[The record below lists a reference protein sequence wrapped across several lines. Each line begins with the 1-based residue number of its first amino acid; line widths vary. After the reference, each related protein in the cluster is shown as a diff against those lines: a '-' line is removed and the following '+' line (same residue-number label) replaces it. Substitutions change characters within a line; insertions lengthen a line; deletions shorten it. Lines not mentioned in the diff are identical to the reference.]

1 MATATQ
7 DAQTKY
13 QLATAFKNQFDPFR
27 SENLFVGIGKISLD
41 GSRTGDGGRTDVK
54 DSSTRKN
61 ILFTQIVKETDV
73 SYVVPRVD
81 WTAGTAYEQYDPSV
95 DMSTKN
101 FYVYNEQSESEALYV
116 CVEAPSNASGSLRA
130 PSTLGSE
137 VEDTG
142 DGYKWRFVSR
152 VTGDIRKFLD
162 ASYVPIKVVPTYSE
176 TSGEGVVIGDDLPQY
191 NSQFKAKSN
200 PQNGEIQRI
209 TVTQGGTPAVYSRSV
224 FGSSRQ
230 EARNSLETTTALS
243 EQASSVDD
251 FYNGYAL
258 VFTSG
263 PRAGKVVEI
272 TDYDG
277 TSRVAT
283 HASISVNANPGDF
296 YEIKPLITI
305 SGDGAGAI
313 AFGEPDSSG
322 QITQIIVLDSG
333 SGYETATAVVS
344 TTRDGGTDVPTLTP
358 IIFDDRGQD
367 PTFELFASSVKIV
380 AEIPPYEVSSQT
392 SPKGNDY
399 TEVFLAS
406 QFLVGT
412 GPSDQ
417 GKFAGHDADVTTPVR
432 LETISGGEIGDGTIE
447 NDDIIYGETS
457 NAFGKIDTFTLANN
471 AVSTL
476 VRLKGVGGVIGD
488 YQAGEVVQVLHTGVG
503 STLSARG
510 RTLKVEDSYTPSTTI
525 TFPKQYFRGTHKVGV
540 TFSAAP
546 AINTAVTGASGSV
559 GLIAGIADLEG
570 TDSTNSGATLFLTQV
585 FDSLTSGTLDF
596 TVGETITTSDG
607 QATVKTIEGPQINL
621 NSGKMLYI
629 EGITAVDRDD
639 EQQDTVEL
647 LFNF

>member
-27 SENLFVGIGKISLD
+27 SENLFVGIGKISL
-41 GSRTGDGGRTDVK
+41 GESRTGDGERTDVK

-81 WTAGTAYEQYDPSV
+81 WASGTVYEQYDPSV

-101 FYVYNEQSESEALYV
+101 FYVYNERSGSEALYV
-116 CVEAPSNASGSLRA
+116 CVEAPSNAAGSLRA

-176 TSGEGVVIGDDLPQY
+176 TSGEGVVIGDDLRQY

-322 QITQIIVLDSG
+322 EITQIIVLDSG

-417 GKFAGHDADVTTPVR
+417 GKFAGHDADVATPVR

-457 NAFGKIDTFTLANN
+457 NAFGKIDTFTLANS

-503 STLSARG
+503 STLSVRG

-596 TVGETITTSDG
+596 TVGETITTSNG
-607 QATVKTIEGPQINL
+607 QVTVKTIEGPQINL